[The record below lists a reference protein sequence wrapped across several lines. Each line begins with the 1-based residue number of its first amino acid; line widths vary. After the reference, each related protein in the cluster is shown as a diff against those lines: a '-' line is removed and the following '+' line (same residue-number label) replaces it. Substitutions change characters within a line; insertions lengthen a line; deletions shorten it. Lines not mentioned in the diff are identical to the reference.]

1 MTTVGYI
8 GRRLLQ
14 LVPVLLFVVTVT
26 FVLINSIPG
35 DPVRIFVG
43 PAADAAAIEAARAKY
58 GLNQPLHVRYF
69 KYLASVATGDFGTSI
84 HYGGAPVTQKI
95 MERLPVTLVLLVSS
109 FTLAIGTA
117 LPLGVFAANNRNRAS
132 DHVARVLSLVGVS
145 TPSFWIG
152 LLLIIG
158 FAYHADVLPPSGL
171 VMPWADPARVEGAAS
186 RLDVLAT
193 AATHLILPS
202 ITLGTLQMAAI
213 TRIERSSMLDVLNKD
228 YVQLARAYGI
238 SERTILRKHAFKN
251 AQLPVL
257 TVIGIQITTALGGA
271 VLTETVFNING
282 MGNLIITA
290 VRAQDYQLI
299 MGTTIFFAI
308 MFVLGVLVVDVLYAV
323 IDPRISYGGGDGGE

>member
-1 MTTVGYI
+1 MTTTGYI

-14 LVPVLLFVVTVT
+14 IVPVMLFVVTVT

-35 DPVRIFVG
+35 DPVRILVG

-58 GLNQPLHVRYF
+58 GLDQPLYVRYVR
-69 KYLASVATGDFGTSI
+69 YLAAVATGDFGTSI
-84 HYGGAPVTQKI
+84 HYGGIAVTEKI
-95 MERLPVTLVLLVSS
+95 FERLPVTLLLLASS

-117 LPLGVFAANNRNRAS
+117 IPLGIFAAKNRNNGY
-132 DHVARVLSLVGVS
+132 DHLARVTSLIGVS
-145 TPSFWIG
+145 TPSFWVG
-152 LLLIIG
+152 LLLIIV
-158 FAYHADVLPPSGL
+158 FAYYGDLLPPSGL
-171 VMPWADPARVEGAAS
+171 IMPWADPASVDGATS
-186 RLDVLAT
+186 RLDVLVT
-193 AATHLILPS
+193 AASHLILPS

-213 TRIERSSMLDVLNKD
+213 TRIERSSMLEVLNKD
-228 YVQLARAYGI
+228 YVQLARAYGV
-238 SERTILRKHAFKN
+238 SERTILRRQAFKN

-257 TVIGIQITTALGGA
+257 TVIGIQMTTALGGA

-308 MFVLGVLVVDVLYAV
+308 VFVLGVLVVDVLYAV
-323 IDPRISYGGGDGGE
+323 IDPRISYGGGSGE

>member
-1 MTTVGYI
+1 MTTTGYI

-14 LVPVLLFVVTVT
+14 IVPVMLFVVTVT

-35 DPVRIFVG
+35 DPVRILVG

-58 GLNQPLHVRYF
+58 GLDQPLYVRYVR
-69 KYLASVATGDFGTSI
+69 YLAAVATGDFGTSI
-84 HYGGAPVTQKI
+84 HYGGVAVTEKI
-95 MERLPVTLVLLVSS
+95 FERLPVTLLLLASS

-117 LPLGVFAANNRNRAS
+117 IPLGIFAAKNRNNGY
-132 DHVARVLSLVGVS
+132 DHLARVTSLIGVS
-145 TPSFWIG
+145 TPSFWVG
-152 LLLIIG
+152 LLLIIV
-158 FAYHADVLPPSGL
+158 FAYYGDLLPPSGL
-171 VMPWADPARVEGAAS
+171 IMPWADPASVDGATS
-186 RLDVLAT
+186 RLDVLVT
-193 AATHLILPS
+193 AASHLILPS

-213 TRIERSSMLDVLNKD
+213 TRIERSSMLEVLNKD
-228 YVQLARAYGI
+228 YVQLARAYGV
-238 SERTILRKHAFKN
+238 SERTILRRQAFKN

-257 TVIGIQITTALGGA
+257 TVIGIQMTTALGGA

-308 MFVLGVLVVDVLYAV
+308 VFVLGVLVVDVLYAV
-323 IDPRISYGGGDGGE
+323 IDPRISYGGGSGE

>member
-1 MTTVGYI
+1 MTTAGYI

-14 LVPVLLFVVTVT
+14 IVPVLLFVVTVT

-35 DPVRIFVG
+35 DPVRILVG
-43 PAADAAAIEAARAKY
+43 PSADAAAIEAARAKY
-58 GLNQPLHVRYF
+58 GLDQPLYVRYV
-69 KYLASVATGDFGTSI
+69 KYLGAVATGDFGTSI
-84 HYGGAPVTQKI
+84 HYGNVPVTEKI
-95 MERLPVTLVLLVSS
+95 LERLPVTLVLLASS
-109 FTLAIGTA
+109 FTLAIGA
-117 LPLGVFAANNRNRAS
+117 AIPLGVFAATNRNNRY
-132 DHVARVLSLVGVS
+132 DHLARVTSLIGVS
-145 TPSFWIG
+145 TPSFWVG
-152 LLLIIG
+152 LLLIIM
-158 FAYHADVLPPSGL
+158 FAYYGGLLPPSGL
-171 VMPWADPARVEGAAS
+171 VMPWADPASVDGATS
-186 RLDVLAT
+186 RLDVFVTSAR
-193 AATHLILPS
+193 HLILPS

-213 TRIERSSMLDVLNKD
+213 TRIERSSMLEVLNKD

-238 SERTILRKHAFKN
+238 PERTILRKQAFKN

-323 IDPRISYGGGDGGE
+323 IDPRISYGGGGGE

>member
-1 MTTVGYI
+1 MTTAGYI

-14 LVPVLLFVVTVT
+14 IVPVLWFVVTVT

-35 DPVRIFVG
+35 DPVRILVG
-43 PAADAAAIEAARAKY
+43 PSADAAAIEAARVQY
-58 GLNQPLHVRYF
+58 GLDQPLYVRYV
-69 KYLASVATGDFGTSI
+69 KYLAAIATGDFGTSI
-84 HYGGAPVTQKI
+84 HYGGVPVTAKI
-95 MERLPVTLVLLVSS
+95 LERLPVTLLLLVSS

-117 LPLGVFAANNRNRAS
+117 IPLGVFAAKNRNNRY
-132 DHVARVLSLVGVS
+132 DHLARITSLVGVS
-145 TPSFWIG
+145 TPSFWVG
-152 LLLIIG
+152 LLLIIV
-158 FAYHADVLPPSGL
+158 FAYYTNLLPPSGL
-171 VMPWADPARVEGAAS
+171 VMPWAPPGSVEGATS

-193 AATHLILPS
+193 SASHLILPS

-213 TRIERSSMLDVLNKD
+213 TRIERSSMLEVLNKD

-238 SERTILRKHAFKN
+238 SERTILRKQAFKN

-323 IDPRISYGGGDGGE
+323 IDPRISYGGADE